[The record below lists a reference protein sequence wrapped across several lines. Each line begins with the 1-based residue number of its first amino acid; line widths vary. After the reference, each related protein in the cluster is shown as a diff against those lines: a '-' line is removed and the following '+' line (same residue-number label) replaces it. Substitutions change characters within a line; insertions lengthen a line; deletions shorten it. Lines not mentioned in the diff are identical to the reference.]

1 MTTLPDLDRLYA
13 EATPTP
19 WSGNRKYIVAMH
31 VPRTIALFPSGG
43 GSYHGTKDPVQA
55 TRDRVLV
62 EELVNAYPALRA
74 YVAAL
79 EEADRASRFILYG
92 VVVTAGSETY
102 LTKGDPVTC
111 YRRLSEARLATD
123 AAREKM
129 EKQDG

>member
-1 MTTLPDLDRLYA
+1 MTTLPDLDRLHA
-13 EATPTP
+13 DATPGP
-19 WSGNRKYIVAMH
+19 WRAGDGTIHDADRFLSRMH
-31 VPRTIALFPSGG
+31 ANPRADADFIAAL
-43 GSYHGTKDPVQA
+43 
-55 TRDRVLV
+55 R
-62 EELVNAYPALRA
+62 NAYPAIRA